1 MTLDLTPPFF
11 FYKPVPQKSMT
22 QQFPNDNLDE
32 LLGFDPLQEAEIMT
46 GRSYKHDIATSSI
59 GLLLAVDNNQK
70 KKELLKANEDSY
82 YGMEFA
88 EFVVLMD
95 SMGFKSVASGFIPN
109 SEDEWFIDWKDG
121 ILVVY
126 DSFRGSLNG
135 AKAFFNYLPA
145 SDNSYRG
152 GFSGTA
158 VEGPNGKNVWCG
170 DFDAREGFKH
180 RLDNYR
186 DTGIFMKKWIRQP
199 FLWLLHYGDT
209 KVAGYD
215 FDEINQQRIAMFPTE
230 VQEAIC
236 GEGG

>member
-1 MTLDLTPPFF
+1 MTLDLTFPPFF
-11 FYKPVPQKSMT
+11 LQKPVPQKSMT

-46 GRSYKHDIATSSI
+46 GRSYKHDEATSSI

-88 EFVVLMD
+88 EFAVLMD
-95 SMGFKSVASGFIPN
+95 SMGFKSVASGFIPD

-135 AKAFFNYLPA
+135 SKAFFNYLPA
-145 SDNSYRG
+145 SDNSHRG
-152 GFSGTA
+152 GFSGTS
-158 VEGPNGKNVWCG
+158 VEGRVLNTV
-170 DFDAREGFKH
+170 
-180 RLDNYR
+180 LTT
-186 DTGIFMKKWIRQP
+186 TGIRGFS
-199 FLWLLHYGDT
+199 
-209 KVAGYD
+209 
-215 FDEINQQRIAMFPTE
+215 
-230 VQEAIC
+230 
-236 GEGG
+236 

>member
-1 MTLDLTPPFF
+1 
-11 FYKPVPQKSMT
+11 MT
-22 QQFPNDNLDE
+22 QQSPNDNLDE

-46 GRSYKHDIATSSI
+46 GRSYKHDEATSSL
-59 GLLLAVDNNQK
+59 GLLLAIDVNSK
-70 KKELLKANEDSY
+70 KKELLKTNKDSY

-95 SMGFKSVASGFIPN
+95 SMGFKSVASGSIPN
-109 SEDEWFIDWKDG
+109 TEDEWFIDWKGG

-152 GFSGTA
+152 GFSGGTA
-158 VEGPNGKNVWCG
+158 VEGPGGKNVWCG
-170 DFDAREGFKH
+170 NFDAREGFKH

-215 FDEINQQRIAMFPTE
+215 FNEINQQRIAMFPAE

>member
-1 MTLDLTPPFF
+1 
-11 FYKPVPQKSMT
+11 MT

-32 LLGFDPLQEAEIMT
+32 LPGFDPLQEAEIMT
-46 GRSYKHDIATSSI
+46 GRSYKHDEATSSI

-70 KKELLKANEDSY
+70 KKELLKTNKDSY

-145 SDNSYRG
+145 SDNSYGG

-158 VEGPNGKNVWCG
+158 VEGPNGKYVWCG
-170 DFDAREGFKH
+170 NFDAREGFKH

-186 DTGIFMKKWIRQP
+186 GAGIFMKKNGSNNLSFGCSTMGTRK
-199 FLWLLHYGDT
+199 LLDMT
-209 KVAGYD
+209 LMKLTNK
-215 FDEINQQRIAMFPTE
+215 ESPCFPQKFKKLFAVRAVNRT
-230 VQEAIC
+230 
-236 GEGG
+236 